1 LKRISCFVACAFG
14 KNDVDEIYK
23 NAILPVLKSMEIK
36 AYRVDQIEHND
47 DIDDKIIEL
56 ILKCDICIADLTYSR
71 PSVYY
76 EAGYFK
82 GLGKSVIF
90 IARKDHFSPKTED
103 VYGNFKIH
111 FDLQMKNIIQWSSTK
126 RVDTFKGKLLSRLKL
141 ISKPLLQRI
150 EKERKQKKDQQDFL
164 RLSQK
169 TKQLTIKT
177 QLLKFFKKRFWIHHR
192 FNLSNDDYDKDIS
205 KFSSK
210 SLNKFKK
217 YIYSSIT
224 LSATKKYLKNNRID
238 AIRRF
243 NLEHFK
249 QVNHNQLFISIRK
262 IPKSRLEDL
271 YPEAAPI
278 VEGKVLEFSTK
289 SSLKIRYLFISN
301 IKSIEEF
308 NKELEII
315 CQELI

>member
-1 LKRISCFVACAFG
+1 MACAFG
-14 KNDVDEIYK
+14 KEDIDEIYE
-23 NAILPVLKSMEIK
+23 NAILPVLKSVEIK
-36 AYRVDQIEHND
+36 PYRVDLIEHND

-82 GLGKSVIF
+82 GLGKPVIF

-103 VYGNFKIH
+103 LYGNFKIH
-111 FDLQMKNIIQWSSTK
+111 FDLQMKNIIKWSSTK
-126 RVDTFKGKLLSRLKL
+126 RVDTFKRKMLSRIKL
-141 ISKPLLQRI
+141 ISRPLLQRI
-150 EKERKQKKDQQDFL
+150 EKDYKQKKGEQDFS

-169 TKQLTIKT
+169 VKQLTIET
-177 QLLKFFKKRFWIHHR
+177 QLLKFFKKRPWIHHR
-192 FNLSNDDYDKDIS
+192 FNLRHDDYDKDIS

-210 SLNKFKK
+210 NLNKPKK

-224 LSATKKYLKNNRID
+224 LSATKEYLKYNRID

-243 NLEHFK
+243 NLKRFK
-249 QVNHNQLFISIRK
+249 KVNQNQLFISIRK

-271 YPEAAPI
+271 YPEAMPI
-278 VEGKVLEFSTK
+278 VEGKVLEFSTR
-289 SSLKIRYLFISN
+289 SSLRIRYLFISN
-301 IKSIEEF
+301 VKSIEEF